1 MGVVLGVFF
10 IIILLFVVYFIVLK
24 IAHGMI
30 RVSRYIDRKTVGFET
45 DDYDV
50 NKKIATICIS
60 LFFIFLAVA
69 LIWLFLSDSFIP

>member
-69 LIWLFLSDSFIP
+69 LIWLFLADSFIP